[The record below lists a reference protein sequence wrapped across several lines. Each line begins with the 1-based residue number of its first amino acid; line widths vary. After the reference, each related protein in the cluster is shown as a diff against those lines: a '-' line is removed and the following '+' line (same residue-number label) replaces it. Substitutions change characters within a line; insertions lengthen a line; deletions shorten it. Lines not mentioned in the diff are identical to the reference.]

1 MRAASVGL
9 GFLVAALLQLA
20 GVTAW
25 PEFPLAFDLV
35 LVAVVFSARDGRVV
49 AALLLGSAG
58 GLLADA
64 LAGGPLGLN
73 GFADT
78 LVAYTT
84 ARVAQQLVVERPS
97 GVLLVFT
104 LASALQQAL
113 LAALG
118 VLLLPSVQLPAAPW
132 MVARALSTGL
142 AGLLLAVGGRA
153 VAGRLLARRERRR
166 AGWRG

>member
-9 GFLVAALLQLA
+9 GLLLAALLQLA
-20 GVTAW
+20 GVQAW
-25 PEFPLAFDLV
+25 PEFPFAFDLL
-35 LVAVVFSARDGRVV
+35 LVAVVYFARDGRAV
-49 AALLLGSAG
+49 AALGVGSAG
-58 GLLADA
+58 GLVADA
-64 LAGGPLGLN
+64 LAGGPLGLH
-73 GFADT
+73 GFANT

-132 MVARALSTGL
+132 MVARAITTGL
-142 AGLLLAVGGRA
+142 LGLLLATGGRA
-153 VAGRLLARRERRR
+153 LAARLAARHERRR
-166 AGWRG
+166 AARRR